1 MLNTAVFGAIGQF
14 PLTAVLK
21 KKYELQTKVTQQR
34 KYWQIWGD
42 VTVLKFPLTFALD
55 FPYICLQFFPGN
67 FSSNEEKFSQT
78 NVLKILKSG

>member
-1 MLNTAVFGAIGQF
+1 MNCKLKLHSKGNTDKSG
-14 PLTAVLK
+14 
-21 KKYELQTKVTQQR
+21 
-34 KYWQIWGD
+34 GD

-67 FSSNEEKFSQT
+67 FSSNEEKFLQT

>member
-34 KYWQIWGD
+34 KY
-42 VTVLKFPLTFALD
+42 
-55 FPYICLQFFPGN
+55 
-67 FSSNEEKFSQT
+67 
-78 NVLKILKSG
+78 